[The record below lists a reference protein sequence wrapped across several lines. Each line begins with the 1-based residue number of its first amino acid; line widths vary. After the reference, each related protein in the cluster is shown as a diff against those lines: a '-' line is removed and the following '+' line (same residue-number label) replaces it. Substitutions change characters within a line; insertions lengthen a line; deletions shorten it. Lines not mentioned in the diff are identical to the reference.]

1 MQVTKAWLLSVLNLI
16 GSETVMISPDQTKD
30 EVKQHQSNPRWYMT
44 LNLKLLNDMLL
55 PIKIWVC
62 EEKQGPN

>member
-1 MQVTKAWLLSVLNLI
+1 MYL
-16 GSETVMISPDQTKD
+16 
-30 EVKQHQSNPRWYMT
+30 T

-62 EEKQGPN
+62 EEKQGPNKEE

>member
-1 MQVTKAWLLSVLNLI
+1 MLSVLNLI
-16 GSETVMISPDQTKD
+16 GLETVLISLDQTKGYV
-30 EVKQHQSNPRWYMT
+30 EQNQINPRWYMYLM

-62 EEKQGPN
+62 EEKQGPNQEE